1 MRTLLFRREVL
12 SWALYD
18 WANSAFATT
27 VMAGFF
33 PVFYSAISRGL
44 SAEDSQFWFNITL
57 AGSSLLVAAVAPL
70 LGAIADRGG
79 NRKKFLAFF
88 AAVGVLMTAA
98 LAWVH
103 AGQWWVGLLLYG
115 LGTIG
120 FSGANIF
127 YDSMLVDVAKRDE
140 FDLVS
145 AFGYG
150 AGYVGGGLLFAV
162 NVLMAQK
169 PELFGLSDSLGAVKA
184 SFLTVAV
191 WWAIFAVPLL
201 KYVRETPTENP
212 APAFQAVREGIA
224 QLVGTAREIRN
235 LRILLLFLVGY
246 WLYIDGVN
254 TVIKT
259 AVFFGDRVLQLPQ
272 ASLVTALLVT
282 QFVAFPAALGFGW
295 LGNRIGAKRA
305 ILIGLA
311 VYIAALVYAW
321 RFLSDARDFYNL
333 AIAVGL
339 VQGGVQSLSRSL
351 YARLIPPSKTAEFFG
366 FFNMVG
372 KFAAILGPT
381 LMALTPLLITGAT
394 ERDSIMAVSILFI
407 VGGLLLW
414 RVNVEAGEQAAKL
427 LDDDDEPGEIV

>member
-1 MRTLLFRREVL
+1 
-12 SWALYD
+12 
-18 WANSAFATT
+18 
-27 VMAGFF
+27 
-33 PVFYSAISRGL
+33 
-44 SAEDSQFWFNITL
+44 
-57 AGSSLLVAAVAPL
+57 
-70 LGAIADRGG
+70 
-79 NRKKFLAFF
+79 
-88 AAVGVLMTAA
+88 
-98 LAWVH
+98 
-103 AGQWWVGLLLYG
+103 
-115 LGTIG
+115 
-120 FSGANIF
+120 
-127 YDSMLVDVAKRDE
+127 MLVDVAKRDE

-169 PELFGLSDSLGAVKA
+169 PEMFGLSDSLGAVKA